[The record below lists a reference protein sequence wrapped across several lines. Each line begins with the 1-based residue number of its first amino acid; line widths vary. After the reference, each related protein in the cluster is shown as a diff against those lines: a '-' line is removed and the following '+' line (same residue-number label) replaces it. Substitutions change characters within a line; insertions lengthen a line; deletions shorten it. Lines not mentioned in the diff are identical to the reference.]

1 MRPIIRQNPD
11 PLPLPDF
18 RNMGTILRVLL
29 AVNGVVAIAAW
40 LWWTTPPANPL
51 QNVYGVM

>member
-1 MRPIIRQNPD
+1 MPD
-11 PLPLPDF
+11 RETLTWLV
-18 RNMGTILRVLL
+18 GAAL
-29 AVNGVVAIAAW
+29 VVAAVAAW